1 MLFAIDIGNTNIL
14 LGIFEGG
21 RLSVHWRLKSEAR
34 RTQDEYWVYLATLFS
49 MARVEPKKIDGAVV
63 SSVVPT
69 LTDTFRELCH
79 NHFGLEALLIGSG
92 VKTGMALLV
101 DNPKEV
107 GADRIVNAVAAY
119 ERFHGAC
126 VVVDFGTATT
136 FDVVSERGEYLGGI
150 IAPGIGI
157 SAEAL
162 FKRTSKLP
170 RVELE
175 KTGRII
181 GKNTIESIQSG
192 VVYGYT
198 SMVEGMLARI
208 FREIQ
213 GVCPVIATGGFAPLI
228 ATHTQTIDIVDEWLT
243 LEGLRTLFLRNRPR
257 GHEASRDFIPPGES
271 SRSSFS

>member
-14 LGIFEGG
+14 LGIFEGN
-21 RLSVHWRLKSEAR
+21 RLSVHWRLKSETR
-34 RTQDEYWVYLATLFS
+34 RTLDEYWVYLAALFS
-49 MARVEPKKIDGAVV
+49 MAGLDPKKIDGAVV

-69 LTDTFRELCH
+69 LTDTFLELCH
-79 NHFGLEALLIGSG
+79 HRFGLDALVIGSG
-92 VKTGMALLV
+92 VKTGMALIV
-101 DNPKEV
+101 ENPKEV
-107 GADRIVNAVAAY
+107 GADRIVNAVGAY

-126 VVVDFGTATT
+126 IVVDFGTATT
-136 FDVVSERGEYLGGI
+136 FDVISGRGEYLGGI

-175 KTGRII
+175 KAGRVI

-192 VVYGYT
+192 VVYGYS

-213 GVCPVIATGGFAPLI
+213 GPVPVIATGGFAPLI
-228 ATHTQTIDIVDEWLT
+228 AAHTQAIDFVDEWLT
-243 LEGLRTLFLRNRPR
+243 LEGLRI
-257 GHEASRDFIPPGES
+257 A
-271 SRSSFS
+271 